1 MEINEPEH
9 VREPIKDIK
18 DIVYDY
24 TTVDF
29 LSRFACLHEA
39 VNIACDKAEQLGINP
54 DKSSVWIK
62 PLAFHKYINEREK
75 DMRYQVK
82 AWRKLGVDSTHAK
95 SAFFEN

>member
-9 VREPIKDIK
+9 VREAIKDIK

-24 TTVDF
+24 TSVNF

-62 PLAFHKYINEREK
+62 PLAFHKYIVAREK

-82 AWRKLGVDSTHAK
+82 AWKKLGKDVTHAK
-95 SAFFEN
+95 SSFFEN